1 MENQQINIRCKSDN
15 YLILYDQGLKISLD
29 TRWSWDNYQNN
40 NRSLIHGH
48 LIVMIRRSAETADD
62 HMMIVTILT
71 DNQHV
76 IK

>member
-40 NRSLIHGH
+40 NRSSIHGL
-48 LIVMIRRSAETADD
+48 LIVMIRRSVETADD
-62 HMMIVTILT
+62 LMMIVTILT

>member
-1 MENQQINIRCKSDN
+1 MIM
-15 YLILYDQGLKISLD
+15 KISLD
-29 TRWSWDNYQNN
+29 IRWSWDIYQKR
-40 NRSLIHGH
+40 NRSSIHCH
-48 LIVMIRRSAETADD
+48 LIGMIRRSAETADD